1 MTSPSIPP
9 TAPIPVVVAGALGKM
24 GAEVVKAVQAAPDC
38 TLVGAIDTT
47 PGAEGRDVGLE
58 LGLGELEVA
67 LTADFEGTLCQASQ
81 AVRQSGPG
89 GGGRARGFHPPLGG
103 V

>member
-47 PGAEGRDVGLE
+47 PGAEGRDVG
-58 LGLGELEVA
+58 
-67 LTADFEGTLCQASQ
+67 
-81 AVRQSGPG
+81 
-89 GGGRARGFHPPLGG
+89 
-103 V
+103 